1 MDEELDGANTLEKLK
16 KKIKKIKKIK
26 PRAKRR
32 EHSGP

>member
-16 KKIKKIKKIK
+16 KKIKKIK